1 MLKYQIVEGDF
12 MKPII
17 GIVSTPNLDSNGGK
31 MFCTDLKIHNWVIKC
46 GGIPLSIMPTNID
59 DVFNKKYQELN
70 ELSKDEIKDLVKILD
85 MCDGII
91 KPGGTSIQSFHKI
104 IYNYTVNK
112 NMPYL
117 GICNGMQLMVK
128 AYDNDDVLTKT
139 TNNHYIEEVN
149 AHNVHIENGTLL
161 KKIVKKDTILV
172 SSRHNYCVHDLNKF
186 KISGKADD
194 GVIEAIENPKCKYN
208 IGLQWH
214 PELFDF
220 DHEDSINIFNSFI
233 NEAIIYNTQKVSKK
247 TIY

>member
-1 MLKYQIVEGDF
+1 

-31 MFCTDLKIHNWVIKC
+31 MFCTDSKINNWVIRC

-59 DVFNKKYQELN
+59 DVFSKKYQELN
-70 ELSKDEIKDLVKILD
+70 KLSNDEIKDLVKILD
-85 MCDGII
+85 MCDGIV
-91 KPGGTSIQSFHKI
+91 KPGGTSIQSFHKV
-104 IYNYTVNK
+104 IYNYTVTK

-128 AYDNDDVLTKT
+128 AYDNDEELIKT
-139 TNNHYIEEVN
+139 TNNHYIQDVN

-161 KKIVKKDTILV
+161 KKILNKDVVLV
-172 SSRHNYCVHDLNKF
+172 SSRHNYCVHNLNKL
-186 KISGKADD
+186 KVSGMSEDD
-194 GVIEAIENPKCKYN
+194 VIEAIENPKCKFN
-208 IGLQWH
+208 VGLQWH

-220 DHEDSINIFNSFI
+220 DNEDSFNIFNSFI
-233 NEAIIYNTQKVSKK
+233 KEATIYNKQKVYKK